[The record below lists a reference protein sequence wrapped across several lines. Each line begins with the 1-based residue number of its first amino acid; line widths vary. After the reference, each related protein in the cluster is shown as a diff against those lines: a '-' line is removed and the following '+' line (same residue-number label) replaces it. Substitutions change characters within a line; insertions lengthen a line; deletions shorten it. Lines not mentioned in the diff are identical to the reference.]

1 MKSKISRIIALISS
15 VMIMSV
21 TIQAGYASEW
31 SPDTRLTWNTE
42 TDWMPSIAQ
51 ASDGRIW
58 IVWHSYRTGG
68 GDVYYKVYDPSRIHP
83 WSSEIRLTTDPDWDI
98 SPSIMQA
105 SDGDIW
111 VAWSTNRT
119 GNRDIYYKTYDG
131 THWSPDTSLTMDP
144 NLDEFPS
151 IMQASDG
158 DIWVAWSTNR
168 TGNGDIYYKT
178 YNGTHWSPD
187 TSLPDQEPA
196 DDWDPSIMQ
205 TADGEIWFVWVRNDN
220 IYYKTARVHDGIEW
234 SADDTLTTDENMRD
248 WHPSIMQASDDDLW
262 VVWDS
267 DRMSEQEEVYCK
279 VYDNSSSMWSNDTRL
294 TFNEA
299 SDIMPSIMQDTKA
312 TIWITWASWR
322 LSNLDIY
329 YKTNP
334 ALNELHDVAIISVE
348 HSPDTSYAYQGLNL
362 TIEVVP
368 QNEGMEDEDVDVNCY
383 ANSTLIGSKTIHLAA
398 GQLMP
403 INFIWNTL
411 KTAPGTYTIKVKASV
426 VHGETETADNMFSNG
441 VIQVRILGD
450 ADFSGL
456 VDFDDWW
463 LWWENVGKPAEQ
475 WPPNVYPDFNNDN
488 AVTMT
493 DFEIWRKNYGKS
505 YS

>member
-1 MKSKISRIIALISS
+1 M
-15 VMIMSV
+15 
-21 TIQAGYASEW
+21 
-31 SPDTRLTWNTE
+31 
-42 TDWMPSIAQ
+42 
-51 ASDGRIW
+51 
-58 IVWHSYRTGG
+58 
-68 GDVYYKVYDPSRIHP
+68 
-83 WSSEIRLTTDPDWDI
+83 
-98 SPSIMQA
+98 
-105 SDGDIW
+105 
-111 VAWSTNRT
+111 
-119 GNRDIYYKTYDG
+119 
-131 THWSPDTSLTMDP
+131 
-144 NLDEFPS
+144 
-151 IMQASDG
+151 
-158 DIWVAWSTNR
+158 
-168 TGNGDIYYKT
+168 
-178 YNGTHWSPD
+178 
-187 TSLPDQEPA
+187 
-196 DDWDPSIMQ
+196 
-205 TADGEIWFVWVRNDN
+205 
-220 IYYKTARVHDGIEW
+220 
-234 SADDTLTTDENMRD
+234 
-248 WHPSIMQASDDDLW
+248 
-262 VVWDS
+262 
-267 DRMSEQEEVYCK
+267 
-279 VYDNSSSMWSNDTRL
+279 
-294 TFNEA
+294 
-299 SDIMPSIMQDTKA
+299 KA

-322 LSNLDIY
+322 LGNLDIY

-362 TIEVVP
+362 SIEVVP